1 MVEHN
6 QNKKASFSFHWEFQ
20 TQYMPK
26 GKCIFVYS
34 FHYEID
40 MTPPLHKSGKGYH
53 LSTHKLST
61 DDNTLN
67 WFISPVELKSSSP
80 YKA

>member
-1 MVEHN
+1 MVEHK

-20 TQYMPK
+20 TQYVPK

-34 FHYEID
+34 FHYEIVMAPHTSYED
-40 MTPPLHKSGKGYH
+40 

-61 DDNTLN
+61 GDNTQN